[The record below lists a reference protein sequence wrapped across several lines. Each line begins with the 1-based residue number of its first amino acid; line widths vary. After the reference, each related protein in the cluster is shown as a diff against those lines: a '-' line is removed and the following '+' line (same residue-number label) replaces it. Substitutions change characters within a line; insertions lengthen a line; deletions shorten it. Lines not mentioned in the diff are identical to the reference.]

1 MQDKSSDSRVVSV
14 AREVT
19 AKTLS
24 CLPSEHDMLQ
34 ASIASSKDGDFH
46 ERQVGCAQEGTHLTA
61 KHASALTLSV
71 QQYSDV
77 IERNHTQVDPLTEI
91 LVGLQADRKDDE
103 PPTGIP
109 ADLHA
114 DLEADCRP
122 CPSAPPEI
130 KVDDEADEAAF
141 TDQVEGAYATAYQ
154 MRAPG
159 TFQLETGI
167 RDTMRREAAM
177 DDAIFRPNLRTM
189 GRIMLSERQV
199 GGQGIPVVSV
209 HKNIRKR
216 KRESKDTD

>member
-24 CLPSEHDMLQ
+24 CLPGGHHMLQ

-46 ERQVGCAQEGTHLTA
+46 ERQVGCAQEETHSTA
-61 KHASALTLSV
+61 KHVSALALSV
-71 QQYSDV
+71 QQYSDI
-77 IERNHTQVDPLTEI
+77 IERNHTQVDPLIET
-91 LVGLQADRKDDE
+91 LVGLQADMKDE

-114 DLEADCRP
+114 DLETDCRP

-130 KVDDEADEAAF
+130 KVDDEADDAGFA
-141 TDQVEGAYATAYQ
+141 DQVEGAYATAYQ
-154 MRAPG
+154 MRALG
-159 TFQLETGI
+159 IFQLETGI

-199 GGQGIPVVSV
+199 GGQDIAVVSV

-216 KRESKDTD
+216 KRESKNTD